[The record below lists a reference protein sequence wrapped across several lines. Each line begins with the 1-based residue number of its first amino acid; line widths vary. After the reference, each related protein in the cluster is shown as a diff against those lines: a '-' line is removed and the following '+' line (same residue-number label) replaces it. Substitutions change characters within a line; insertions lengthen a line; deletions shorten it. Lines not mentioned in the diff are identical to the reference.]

1 MLETLAGTMAK
12 KKTGKPLS
20 YDDLRPGRPVAA
32 QFRGSPEF
40 KEWMASLASHNR
52 ASVSQTIEQALIH
65 YARTIGFT
73 DAPPER

>member
-73 DAPPER
+73 EPPPER

>member
-1 MLETLAGTMAK
+1 MLETLADVMAK
-12 KKTGKPLS
+12 KKDGKTLN

-40 KEWMASLASHNR
+40 KEWMTALSSYNR

-65 YARTIGFT
+65 YARAIGFT
-73 DAPPER
+73 EPPPER